1 MMRKRSRLLFMAVGF
16 GRKGEVK
23 DCTPGRVGGGPYA
36 SAMRFD
42 DGAADPESHA
52 SPLRFGG
59 EKCVE
64 DLLGLLRWESHACI
78 AHRHHELA
86 VFGLL
91 RTDGQLARP
100 LHIPHRVNA
109 VNDEVHQYLLQ
120 LQSIPYGI

>member
-52 SPLRFGG
+52 GPLRFGG
-59 EKCVE
+59 EEWIE
-64 DLLGLLRWESHACI
+64 DLIRLRRQAHACI

-100 LHIPHRVNA
+100 LYIPHRVN
-109 VNDEVHQYLLQ
+109 
-120 LQSIPYGI
+120 